1 MKNLK
6 IEIIERFALIFAIIM
21 LLSTTF
27 TKCENEKKQKNNIE
41 SLNSELQSYK
51 LKNGKLAWSNET
63 LNYTNSQLKEFV
75 IAKDKKLQELT
86 KKFSK
91 VKSVTKE
98 ITTTK
103 IDSIIIRYKDTIPCI
118 FTKSGSIDEKWYQLK
133 YNINQKEL
141 SINDIMIPDS
151 VIVVTGEKRKWLF
164 GKTTN
169 TIDVSHSN
177 PYMKVE
183 GIKHIEVV
191 EDKKWHE
198 TTLFKF
204 GLGFI
209 FGAILI
215 K

>member
-41 SLNSELQSYK
+41 ALNSELQSYK

-118 FTKSGSIDEKWYQLK
+118 FTKSGSIE
-133 YNINQKEL
+133 EL